1 MEMET
6 KGLGAGSYP
15 EPPFARKP
23 AALVCDLC
31 GDPDNLLEVS
41 GMVMCRPCREKF
53 YLESCQD
60 RMWDFINAQPM
71 DVYNFAVDYWFSQL
85 PKGDQGRVAM
95 EALKREF
102 SFPLYYNEYQLNQ
115 LIKGYAAEN
124 KSEFADYMD
133 KLEAREVTSC

>member
-1 MEMET
+1 MSMET

-15 EPPFARKP
+15 EPPFAP
-23 AALVCDLC
+23 ESPSPVCDFC
-31 GDPDNLLEVS
+31 GAPDNLLEVG
-41 GMVMCRPCREKF
+41 GMVLCRTCREKF

-71 DVYNFAVDYWFSQL
+71 DVYNFAVEHWFDQL
-85 PKGDQGRVAM
+85 PKSDQGRIAL

-102 SFPLYYNEYQLNQ
+102 SLPLYYNEYQLNE
-115 LIKGYAAEN
+115 LIKGYAAEY

-133 KLEAREVTSC
+133 KLEAREMPSC